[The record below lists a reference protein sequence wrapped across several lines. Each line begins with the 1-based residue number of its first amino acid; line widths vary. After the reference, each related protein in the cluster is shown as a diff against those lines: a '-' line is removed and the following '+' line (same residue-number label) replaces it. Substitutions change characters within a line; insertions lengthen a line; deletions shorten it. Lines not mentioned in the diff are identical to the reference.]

1 MQELPNT
8 LYHYTS
14 GDGLLGMFKSQSIW
28 ATHIKY
34 MNDPREFRHCIE
46 LARNSI
52 LLNLNLQTSNLGT
65 KITKISEL
73 LMANLIDEISNMSFY
88 VTCFSEA
95 GDVLRQWRG
104 YSPSGFGY
112 CLGFNPKE
120 LEISVTKKEFTL
132 QPCIYDSIE
141 QQRLL
146 GDWARDTVTKLG
158 EGTSSEDIQSIFND
172 YRNEFIASFCSM
184 APFFKHES
192 FADEKEWRIVSP
204 ILINSSNVELRKGKS
219 FLVPYVEVCLDFS
232 SENPVIQNI
241 CVGPTPHMHLAMEA
255 LEHLPNS
262 QNVSVYCSSIPY
274 RDW

>member
-1 MQELPNT
+1 MQDLPNT

-14 GDGLLGMFKSQSIW
+14 GDGLQGMFKNQSIW
-28 ATHIKY
+28 ATHIQY

-52 LLNLNLQTSNLGT
+52 MHNLQICDLGT
-65 KITKISEL
+65 KVTKISEL
-73 LMANLIDEISNMSFY
+73 LMANLIDEISRISFY

-120 LEISVTKKEFTL
+120 LEISAAKNEFVL
-132 QPCIYDSIE
+132 KPCIYDNIK
-141 QQRLL
+141 QQTLL
-146 GDWARDTVTKLG
+146 GNWAKETITKLS
-158 EGTSSEDIQSIFND
+158 EGTSSEDIQAIFND
-172 YRNEFIASFCSM
+172 HQSEFIVNFCSM

-192 FADEKEWRIVSP
+192 FTDEKEWRIVSP
-204 ILINSSNVELRKGKS
+204 LYMDSSKVELRRGKS
-219 FLVPYVEVCLDFS
+219 FLVPYINVCLDFS
-232 SENPVIQNI
+232 SENSVIQNI
-241 CVGPTPHMHLAMEA
+241 CVGPTPHMHLAMKA

-262 QNVSVYCSSIPY
+262 QNVPVHCSSIPY